1 MQVGRGKL
9 EGFCVREGKWEWFS
23 VMMQCKQGGEL
34 GGVLC
39 AGVGGVL
46 CEGGEVGGVLR
57 EGGEVGGV
65 LREGGESGRCF
76 V

>member
-1 MQVGRGKL
+1 M
-9 EGFCVREGKWEWFS
+9 REGKWEWFS

-39 AGVGGVL
+39 EGVGGVL

-57 EGGEVGGV
+57 EGGE
-65 LREGGESGRCF
+65 SGRCF